1 MRVTC
6 RIGESGDLEG
16 LLDQTIET
24 RVTVASRL
32 CLSPLA
38 LYSHCE
44 WANTRPLGLSPK
56 LYTKQVSPRP
66 EYYLLRQ
73 WETAFPLP
81 PFLVLLLRRRETTG
95 SHWPT
100 MSPV

>member
-44 WANTRPLGLSPK
+44 RANTRPLGLS
-56 LYTKQVSPRP
+56 YSPSRL
-66 EYYLLRQ
+66 ESKTLHQ
-73 WETAFPLP
+73 TGLP
-81 PFLVLLLRRRETTG
+81 A
-95 SHWPT
+95 S
-100 MSPV
+100 